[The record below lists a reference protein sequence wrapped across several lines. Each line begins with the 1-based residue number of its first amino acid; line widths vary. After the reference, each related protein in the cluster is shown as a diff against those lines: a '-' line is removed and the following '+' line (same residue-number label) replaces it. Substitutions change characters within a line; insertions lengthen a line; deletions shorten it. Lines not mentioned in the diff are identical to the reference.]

1 MTLITDCAG
10 LLVGPVETRVPEL
23 QEVLGYYLIMSFIL
37 TSLMSLSRIAFNQVE
52 DVCNRTLMS
61 LNLPPFSTCR
71 SISSP

>member
-37 TSLMSLSRIAFNQVE
+37 TSLMSLSRIAFN
-52 DVCNRTLMS
+52 
-61 LNLPPFSTCR
+61 
-71 SISSP
+71 